1 MGSFPHGEREAE
13 RESQIS
19 RGAKRERDRERLRE
33 LSRAVSRLHLPRP
46 LLLSPGRPA
55 PPPAKSPRKGPGVEG
70 VKMEP
75 DDSDDVAT
83 AKLYIGL

>member
-1 MGSFPHGEREAE
+1 MDSLGPKTPREA
-13 RESQIS
+13 
-19 RGAKRERDRERLRE
+19 
-33 LSRAVSRLHLPRP
+33 RA
-46 LLLSPGRPA
+46 
-55 PPPAKSPRKGPGVEG
+55 PPAKSPRKGPGVEG